1 MLTFPIN
8 AIWALAVVCFKIGA
22 CFSLNML
29 RSIQPAAGF
38 YTMLISTYVFAIFAF
53 LSFVYR
59 CSRAKL
65 LIFPLFRLL
74 LFMFFIGL
82 LFKWHLQVECA
93 HTNIMN
99 DKYIVDALA
108 LFRLFEIIFVKYH
121 WIRQW
126 VCLPDIFS
134 NGYQQIT
141 DDKLSCFQRTN
152 ENL

>member
-1 MLTFPIN
+1 
-8 AIWALAVVCFKIGA
+8 
-22 CFSLNML
+22 ML
-29 RSIQPAAGF
+29 RFIQPAAGF

-59 CSRAKL
+59 CSRARIV
-65 LIFPLFRLL
+65 IFSFIPSSFSS
-74 LFMFFIGL
+74 FFIGL
-82 LFKWHLQVECA
+82 LFKWHLQVQCA

-108 LFRLFEIIFVKYH
+108 VFRLFEVIFVKYH

-126 VCLPDIFS
+126 VCLPNIFR
-134 NGYQQIT
+134 NGYEQIT
-141 DDKLSCFQRTN
+141 DDKLSCFQRRN